1 MNRPVRIALL
11 SLCAGLIAVNAI
23 AAAHAWRFTH
33 FASTGDRTASPEA
46 LSTSGRLRVAL
57 TGVVVP
63 RPELGRTPA
72 DAGLTAASRRVA
84 GVSTWVVGGSNRGTV
99 LMFHGYGGT
108 KSDLLDEASI
118 FHELG
123 WTAVLADF
131 PGSGESPGDT
141 TSLGW
146 GEAEVV
152 ADLVTAYADDGPV
165 ILYGQSMGSAA
176 ALRAVGGLGAE
187 ATALILENPYDRLL
201 TTVGHRFEAM
211 GLPAQPG
218 AALLVFWGGLLLGFD
233 GFDMDPVDFATGI
246 RAPTLFL
253 TGEADPRVRPAE
265 VAAIRAQLGGPAELE
280 LFPNAGHVGLLSAD
294 PERWR
299 AAVASFLH
307 RNGLDTP
314 SDSNPRTPLST
325 P

>member
-1 MNRPVRIALL
+1 VNRRVRIVLL
-11 SLCAGLIAVNAI
+11 GFCASLIAVNAI

-33 FASTGDRTASPEA
+33 FASTGARTASPEA

-72 DAGLTAASRRVA
+72 DAGLAAASRPVA
-84 GVSTWVVGGSNRGTV
+84 GVSTWVVRGSNRGTV

-108 KSDLLDEASI
+108 KSDLLDAASI
-118 FHELG
+118 FHEQG

-131 PGSGESPGDT
+131 PGSGESAGDT

-152 ADLVTAYADDGPV
+152 ADLVKAYADDGPV
-165 ILYGQSMGSAA
+165 VLYGQSMGSAA

-187 ATALILENPYDRLL
+187 ASALILENPYDRLL

-233 GFDMDPVDFATGI
+233 GFDMDPVDFAKGI
-246 RAPTLFL
+246 RAPTLLL

-265 VAAIRAQLGGPAELE
+265 VAEIRAQLRGPADLE
-280 LFPNAGHVGLLSAD
+280 VFPNAGHVGLLAAD

-299 AAVASFLH
+299 TAVAGFLH
-307 RNGLDTP
+307 RNGLGTA
-314 SDSNPRTPLST
+314 SGSNSQTLPST